1 MADSGSLQKAAEML
15 GLDTDAVEARLEKLS
30 VNDVIDALDA
40 VSAGDNDRVR
50 ELLGNDVDE
59 DGGMQNPEGEDDG
72 EFDVNPLFMR
82 NTSGGSAKQNDDR
95 EVEEEVF
102 NPKIGDEVRVN
113 GEDGIVKVVNAP
125 NETTGV
131 MIDGQTTMVKKAQVK
146 RVKHIEESMM
156 VGVPSLQRIQQLA
169 GMAPSAP
176 QQGSPLSAGAVDL
189 SDESF
194 DAAND
199 DTAEIEVSVAPV
211 APEAPIAPPAP
222 PAVPAPEANLSDNS
236 IDCVMASFDQ
246 IAGSLPHITLADAKD
261 VRERINDLLK
271 TLNEGLDG
279 RRRKP

>member
-1 MADSGSLQKAAEML
+1 
-15 GLDTDAVEARLEKLS
+15 
-30 VNDVIDALDA
+30 
-40 VSAGDNDRVR
+40 
-50 ELLGNDVDE
+50 
-59 DGGMQNPEGEDDG
+59 
-72 EFDVNPLFMR
+72 
-82 NTSGGSAKQNDDR
+82 
-95 EVEEEVF
+95 
-102 NPKIGDEVRVN
+102 
-113 GEDGIVKVVNAP
+113 
-125 NETTGV
+125 

-189 SDESF
+189 GDEAF

-199 DTAEIEVSVAPV
+199 DGAEIEVSVAPA
-211 APEAPIAPPAP
+211 APATPIAPPA
-222 PAVPAPEANLSDNS
+222 APAPEANLSDNS

-246 IAGSLPHITLADAKD
+246 IAGALPHITLADAKD
-261 VRERINDLLK
+261 VRERINDLMK